1 MKYLKILS
9 VIGSLA
15 LSLIATSAFG
25 AERLKMA
32 TIAPGTSAYLTMTTF
47 ASLVNQNQD
56 DFDITVDA
64 TGAATKHGIE
74 LAKGKLDFCM
84 SAPTV
89 HFFLKKGKAMYQK
102 LENHAELAEKLNLV
116 MWFPYGQYHYI
127 TYADSGIKTFADM
140 KGKKIFLNCL
150 MRFLVK
156 INSRIVIHVRL
167 CVNQREDHGRVNDMV
182 ILQMS
187 QMVKCLLWH

>member
-47 ASLVNQNQD
+47 ASLVNQNQN

-89 HFFLKKGKAMYQK
+89 HFFLKNAYCSLRLNAVTSVWQK
-102 LENHAELAEKLNLV
+102 QTLINHDQ
-116 MWFPYGQYHYI
+116 W
-127 TYADSGIKTFADM
+127 
-140 KGKKIFLNCL
+140 
-150 MRFLVK
+150 
-156 INSRIVIHVRL
+156 
-167 CVNQREDHGRVNDMV
+167 
-182 ILQMS
+182 
-187 QMVKCLLWH
+187 